1 MPTVPRSRGG
11 VIAFFA
17 TRLDTWTHR
26 AGDLG
31 LDPAQVQDLA
41 QAIERAQSAREN
53 NLTLQ
58 AAARAAAREARRL
71 EKDLRRTGGRSI
83 ATIRAKAK
91 LDEDPGVLVL
101 AELPAPKRPRP
112 TPAPPRPTNVRSRV
126 DNEGAIVLSWQATRP
141 RPHARAF
148 TRVQRALNGSSRF
161 TLIGT
166 SGTNQYRDDT
176 LPMGT
181 HQAAYRLTPVR
192 GGLAGA
198 PAETIVVRLGTR
210 AA

>member
-17 TRLDTWTHR
+17 TRLDKWTHR

-31 LDPAQVQDLA
+31 LDPAQVQELA
-41 QAIERAQSAREN
+41 QAVERAQSAREN

-58 AAARAAAREARRL
+58 AAARAAAKEARRL
-71 EKDLRRTGGRSI
+71 EYKLRRTGGRSI

-91 LDEDPGVLVL
+91 RDEDPGLLVL

-112 TPAPPRPTNVRSRV
+112 TPAPPAPTDVRSRV

-181 HQAAYRLTPVR
+181 RSAAYRLTPVR
-192 GGLAGA
+192 GDLVG
-198 PAETIVVRLGTR
+198 PSAETVVVRLGTR